1 MDLLRPVLDLAE
13 VWFSDRDTITFHD
26 PLAAVTIFDTQV
38 CVFQQGTVDVELA
51 GEGKTYWKPGGPAGR
66 HEVALDVNK
75 ARFFR
80 HYFSVFS

>member
-1 MDLLRPVLDLAE
+1 
-13 VWFSDRDTITFHD
+13 
-26 PLAAVTIFDTQV
+26 VTIFDTQI
-38 CVFQQGTVDVELA
+38 CVFQQGTVDVELTS
-51 GEGKTYWKPGGPAGR
+51 EELKGKTYWKPGGPAGR